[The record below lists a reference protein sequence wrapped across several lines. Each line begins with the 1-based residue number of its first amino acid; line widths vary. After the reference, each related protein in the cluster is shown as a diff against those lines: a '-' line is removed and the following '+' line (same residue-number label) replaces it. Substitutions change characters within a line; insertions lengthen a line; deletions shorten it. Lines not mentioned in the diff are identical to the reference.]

1 VHSVRKM
8 HFTDL
13 EHLASVRA
21 FAARAADELGSS
33 VDRGELAVVVGELA
47 ANAVVHQHG
56 DAEIEIRGNENGG
69 LEVSVHDDD
78 PAMPALMESEP
89 WDRDGHRGLLIV
101 RALSEAWGV
110 APDGDGKRV
119 WARLAPAD
127 LS

>member
-1 VHSVRKM
+1 MRAIRKM
-8 HFTDL
+8 RFTDL

-21 FAARAADELGSS
+21 FAANAADELGSS

-56 DAEIEIRGNENGG
+56 DAEIEIRGDDHGG

-78 PAMPALMESEP
+78 PRMPVLMESEP
-89 WDRDGHRGLLIV
+89 WDREGHRGLLIV
-101 RALSEAWGV
+101 RALSESWGV

-127 LS
+127 